1 MKAYTIV
8 FEWSTDDAS
17 GVDIE
22 IFDTYKK
29 AVERFDRI
37 IADESDNNISWVA
50 DAFDG
55 NGEVID
61 RYELDC
67 NEPFTDNEEHELW
80 WNIECKNDWYL
91 HDHLE
96 LRILEVK

>member
-37 IADESDNNISWVA
+37 TADESDNSIS
-50 DAFDG
+50 
-55 NGEVID
+55 
-61 RYELDC
+61 
-67 NEPFTDNEEHELW
+67 
-80 WNIECKNDWYL
+80 
-91 HDHLE
+91 
-96 LRILEVK
+96 